1 MSHDVPPAT
10 VAIVDDDEDLRESLA
25 WLLQSVGLG
34 ARGYSSGDDFLAST
48 HSHQVLLL
56 DVRMPGLSG
65 LQVQQRLAQRD
76 KHLPLIMMTGHGDVP
91 MAVAALKAGAF
102 DFIEKPFNQQQLIDT
117 IQQALDLHHCQM
129 NHWSRQQELKRR
141 YDTLRANEQAI
152 LREVARG
159 LTSRE
164 IAEQLSLSAK
174 TIEVYRQRI
183 MKTLGAANLAELIRM
198 AVALELVDA
207 LPATH

>member
-76 KHLPLIMMTGHGDVP
+76 QHLPLIMMTGHGDVP

-102 DFIEKPFNQQQLIDT
+102 DFIEKPFNPAAADRHDSTGAGSPSLPDEPLVAT
-117 IQQALDLHHCQM
+117 AGAEA
-129 NHWSRQQELKRR
+129 S
-141 YDTLRANEQAI
+141 LRH
-152 LREVARG
+152 
-159 LTSRE
+159 
-164 IAEQLSLSAK
+164 AESQ
-174 TIEVYRQRI
+174 
-183 MKTLGAANLAELIRM
+183 
-198 AVALELVDA
+198 
-207 LPATH
+207 